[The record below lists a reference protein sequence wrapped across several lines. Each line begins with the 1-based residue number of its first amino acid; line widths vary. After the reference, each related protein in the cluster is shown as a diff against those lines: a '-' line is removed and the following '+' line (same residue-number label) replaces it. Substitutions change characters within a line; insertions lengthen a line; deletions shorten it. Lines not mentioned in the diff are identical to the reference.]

1 MLRSDG
7 RRPDGTTLIPW
18 RAGRNLVWDATVIDT
33 STIYKQPQRQQVQL
47 QKSQT
52 SERPRNIKI
61 FSRRHHDNSSTDI
74 SSIRHFV
81 YRHFVYRHF
90 VYYDFPCSNRSWSD
104 ETKTMPIEAGLM
116 QGILP
121 NWKWD

>member
-1 MLRSDG
+1 MLSCIGLLFSLSAPLDMMHGCVFLCLLLR
-7 RRPDGTTLIPW
+7 TTICS
-18 RAGRNLVWDATVIDT
+18 RADCV
-33 STIYKQPQRQQVQL
+33 VQL
-47 QKSQT
+47 IHIAKCACALCVALSARKGIT
-52 SERPRNIKI
+52 TTRLRT
-61 FSRRHHDNSSTDI
+61 FRL
-74 SSIRHFV
+74 RHFV
-81 YRHFVYRHF
+81 YRHFVYPHF